1 MKDSRKNKVLNILV
15 WIGLIIL
22 FCLTWGVGVALA
34 GGSECSTIQN
44 SDERAYC
51 RAVATNSRGNCSAI
65 SDWNLRQRCNA
76 RLGAPVE
83 PTCSSVPLGWQREAC
98 KDAARARR

>member
-1 MKDSRKNKVLNILV
+1 MKESTKDKILKILV
-15 WIGLIIL
+15 WIGLFIL
-22 FCLTWGVGVALA
+22 FCIFWAQTPAHA
-34 GGSECSTIQN
+34 GTDCGAIQN
-44 SDERAYC
+44 PDQRAYC

-65 SDWNLRQRCNA
+65 SDWNLKQQCSA
-76 RLGAPVE
+76 RLGAPVT